1 MPSSTLT
8 TAPGH
13 IAIHEKDTVQV
24 KKNSRE
30 EPSAAKLKAVSAP
43 MQEVWT
49 IEFEK
54 EVAM

>member
-1 MPSSTLT
+1 LIS
-8 TAPGH
+8 APGH
-13 IAIHEKDTVQV
+13 LASYEENTLQIKE
-24 KKNSRE
+24 NSRE
-30 EPSAAKLKAVSAP
+30 EPPAEKLQAVSAP